1 MVVHASGHVLAD
13 PVKTLLSVFDG
24 VHQLLLAAV
33 VFPAGQC
40 VVPKIIGCHVQTADR
55 QLGGGQHQEKDRND
69 RMGPDGS
76 CDEQET
82 CRGGKHKSQPE
93 EGDVRMGKG
102 AVGKDCQEQVCG
114 GSDRKRDPADF
125 FSVLQK
131 LCRRNDQ
138 EDLCRIGIPVPVAAG
153 FFEQGEDHEE
163 GTPVEGKDRDKKKQQ
178 KSGLF
183 SEPSSS
189 DRKIPQASQ

>member
-1 MVVHASGHVLAD
+1 
-13 PVKTLLSVFDG
+13 
-24 VHQLLLAAV
+24 
-33 VFPAGQC
+33 
-40 VVPKIIGCHVQTADR
+40 
-55 QLGGGQHQEKDRND
+55 
-69 RMGPDGS
+69 MGPDGS

-131 LCRRNDQ
+131 LCCRNDQ

-153 FFEQGEDHEE
+153 FFEQGEDRTE
-163 GTPVEGKDRDKKKQQ
+163 TKRSSRKAA
-178 KSGLF
+178 F
-183 SEPSSS
+183 SLNRRPRIEKYP
-189 DRKIPQASQ
+189 RLPNKGRLPQ